1 MGMYFLL
8 LIVPTIIFSIYA
20 SIKVQSTFKKYSQV
34 RSIKGH
40 TGSDVAKQ
48 LLLINNIH
56 DISVEQTPGNLT
68 DHYDPR
74 ARAVRLS
81 EVVYNNTSL
90 AALGVAAHE
99 VGHAIQDETGYGAM
113 GLRSAMVPVTN
124 IGSKL
129 SFPLIIIGIIFSSTG
144 FLYAGIILFTVAVA
158 FTIITLPIEF
168 NASSRAMELL
178 YENHF
183 VTSEEMGST
192 KKVLDAAAMTYVA
205 AAVAAIMSL
214 IHLLL
219 IAGGQD

>member
-1 MGMYFLL
+1 MYFLI
-8 LIVPTIIFSIYA
+8 LIPTLIFTIYA
-20 SIKVQSTFKKYSQV
+20 SVKVNSTFKKYSQV
-34 RSIKGH
+34 KSMKGH

-56 DISVEQTPGNLT
+56 DISVEKTKGELT

-81 EVVYNNTSL
+81 EVVYNSSSL

-113 GLRSAMVPVTN
+113 SLRSALVPLTN
-124 IGSKL
+124 IGSNL
-129 SFPLIIIGIIFSSTG
+129 AFPLIIIGILFSSTG

-158 FTIITLPIEF
+158 FTIITLPVEF
-168 NASSRAMELL
+168 NASSRAMDLL
-178 YENHF
+178 HENHF
-183 VTSEEMGST
+183 VTSDEMGST

-205 AAVAAIMSL
+205 AAVTAIMNL
-214 IHLLL
+214 VYFLL

>member
-1 MGMYFLL
+1 M
-8 LIVPTIIFSIYA
+8 YA
-20 SIKVQSTFKKYSQV
+20 SMKVRSTFNKYSQV
-34 RSIKGH
+34 KSIKGH
-40 TGSDVAKQ
+40 TGSDVARQ

-56 DISVEQTPGNLT
+56 DISVEPTKGELT

-113 GLRSAMVPVTN
+113 SLRSALVPMSS
-124 IGSKL
+124 IGSNL
-129 SFPLIIIGIIFSSTG
+129 SFPLIIIGILFSSTG

-158 FTIITLPIEF
+158 FTIITLPVEF

-178 YENHF
+178 HENHF
-183 VTSEEMGST
+183 VTSDEMGPT
-192 KKVLDAAAMTYVA
+192 KRVLDAAAMTYVA
-205 AAVAAIMSL
+205 ATVTAIMHL
-214 IHLLL
+214 IYFLL
-219 IAGGQD
+219 IASGQD

>member
-1 MGMYFLL
+1 MYFLI
-8 LIVPTIIFSIYA
+8 LIPTLIFSIYA
-20 SIKVQSTFKKYSQV
+20 SVKVQSTFKKYSQV
-34 RSIKGH
+34 KSIKGH
-40 TGSDVAKQ
+40 TGSDVARQ

-56 DISVEQTPGNLT
+56 DISVEKTKGELT

-81 EVVYNNTSL
+81 EVVYDRSSL

-113 GLRSAMVPVTN
+113 SVRSALVPLTS
-124 IGSKL
+124 IGSNL
-129 SFPLIIIGIIFSSTG
+129 AFPLIIVGILFSSTG

-158 FTIITLPIEF
+158 FSIITLPVEF

-178 YENHF
+178 HDNHF
-183 VTSEEMGST
+183 VTSDEMGST

-205 AAVAAIMSL
+205 ATVTAIM
-214 IHLLL
+214 HLVYFLL

>member
-1 MGMYFLL
+1 MYF
-8 LIVPTIIFSIYA
+8 IVVVPALIFSIYA
-20 SIKVQSTFKKYSQV
+20 SIKVKSTFKKYSQV
-34 RSIKGH
+34 RSLKGH

-48 LLLINNIH
+48 LLLISNIH
-56 DISVEQTPGNLT
+56 DISVEKTPGELT

-81 EVVYNNTSL
+81 EVVYNSSSL

-113 GLRSAMVPVTN
+113 GLRNALVPVTA
-124 IGSKL
+124 IGSNL
-129 SFPLIIIGIIFSSTG
+129 AFPLIIFGIIFSATG

-158 FTIITLPIEF
+158 FSLITLPIEF
-168 NASSRAMELL
+168 NASSRAMDLL
-178 YENHF
+178 HDNHF

-205 AAVAAIMSL
+205 AAAAAIMSL
-214 IHLLL
+214 VHLLL
-219 IAGGQD
+219 IAGGQE